1 MSLFRRK
8 EAEPMAVNL
17 DLREIRNSDA
27 DIDLVAPLFDG
38 YRQFYRQAPDLAL
51 ARQFLSDRLEGGES
65 VVFVALESD
74 KPLGFV
80 QLYPSFSSVSA
91 CRTWILNDLF
101 VVPGSRGRGVGRA
114 LMERAR
120 RHASETGARQ
130 LVLETAADNPAQKLY
145 ESLGYVCQNGTH
157 KFYTLNV

>member
-1 MSLFRRK
+1 
-8 EAEPMAVNL
+8 MAVNL
-17 DLREIRNSDA
+17 DLREIRDSDA

-38 YRQFYRQAPDLAL
+38 YRQFYKQVSDLTL
-51 ARQFLSDRLEGGES
+51 ARQFLADRLRSGES
-65 VVFVALESD
+65 VVFVAFESD

-91 CRTWILNDLF
+91 CRIWILNDLF
-101 VVPGSRGRGVGRA
+101 VVPESRGRGVGRG

-145 ESLGYVCQNGTH
+145 ESLGYVCQNDASR
-157 KFYTLNV
+157 FYMLVLP